1 MKERCESGCE
11 STVSR
16 SWTEKRQKKKWKSV
30 QQASS
35 SWAKALTSRELGA
48 DESSKE
54 GRQVCAAQPHRQP
67 DRRAEQNQRAEDA
80 A

>member
-1 MKERCESGCE
+1 VGVDSLAFVDREAP
-11 STVSR
+11 
-16 SWTEKRQKKKWKSV
+16 KWKSV
-30 QQASS
+30 QRASS

-67 DRRAEQNQRAEDA
+67 DRRAEENQRAEDA